1 MSLQGIASGVTTQGV
16 FTPENLIAGEFPR
29 IQRIQTISGGQVLP
43 QGAVLG
49 RISATGM
56 YVLSI
61 AEATDGSEMP
71 VAVLAQP
78 VDASSADVEGHVFL
92 TGEFNAHALT
102 LGSGHTLAS
111 VTESFRT
118 RSLFI
123 RTIQP

>member
-29 IQRIQTISGGQVLP
+29 IMRIATITGGQALP

-49 RISATGM
+49 QITATGA
-56 YVLSI
+56 YVLST
-61 AEATDGSEMP
+61 ATATDGSEVP
-71 VAVLAQP
+71 VAILAQP
-78 VDASSADVEGHVFL
+78 IDTTLDVEGHLFL

-123 RTIQP
+123 RTNQP

>member
-1 MSLQGIASGVTTQGV
+1 MSLQGIASGVTSQGV

-29 IQRIQTISGGQVLP
+29 IMRIATITGGQALP

-49 RISATGM
+49 QITATGA
-56 YVLSI
+56 YVLST
-61 AEATDGSEMP
+61 ATATDGSEVP
-71 VAVLAQP
+71 VAILAQP
-78 VDASSADVEGHVFL
+78 IDTTLDVEGHLFL

-123 RTIQP
+123 RTNQP

>member
-1 MSLQGIASGVTTQGV
+1 MSLQGIASGVTNQGV

-29 IQRIQTISGGQVLP
+29 IMRIETIAGGQALP

-49 RISATGM
+49 QITSTGA
-56 YVLSI
+56 YVLSTTT
-61 AEATDGSEMP
+61 ATDGSEVP
-71 VAVLAQP
+71 VAILAQP
-78 VDASSADVEGHVFL
+78 IDATSDVEGHLFL

-102 LGSGHTLAS
+102 LGSGHTLSS

-123 RTIQP
+123 RTNQP

>member
-29 IQRIQTISGGQVLP
+29 IMRIETITGGQALP

-49 RISATGM
+49 QIKATGA
-56 YVLSI
+56 YVLSTTT
-61 AEATDGSEMP
+61 ATDGSEVP
-71 VAVLAQP
+71 VAILAQQI
-78 VDASSADVEGHVFL
+78 DATSNVEGHLFL

-123 RTIQP
+123 RTNQP

>member
-29 IQRIQTISGGQVLP
+29 IMRIETITGGQALP

-49 RISATGM
+49 QIKATGA
-56 YVLSI
+56 YVLSTTT
-61 AEATDGSEMP
+61 ATDGSEVP
-71 VAVLAQP
+71 VAILAQQI
-78 VDASSADVEGHVFL
+78 DATSNVEGHLFL

-123 RTIQP
+123 RTNRP

>member
-29 IQRIQTISGGQVLP
+29 IMRIETITGGQALP

-49 RISATGM
+49 QIKATGA
-56 YVLSI
+56 YVLSTTT
-61 AEATDGSEMP
+61 ATDGSEVP
-71 VAVLAQP
+71 VAILAQP
-78 VDASSADVEGHVFL
+78 IDATSDVEGHLFL
-92 TGEFNAHALT
+92 SGEFNAHALT

-123 RTIQP
+123 RTNQP

>member
-1 MSLQGIASGVTTQGV
+1 MSMQGIASGVTTQGV

-29 IQRIQTISGGQVLP
+29 IMRIATISGGQALL

-49 RISATGM
+49 QITATGA
-56 YVLSI
+56 YVLSTTT
-61 AEATDGSEMP
+61 ATDGSEVP
-71 VAVLAQP
+71 VAILAQP
-78 VDASSADVEGHVFL
+78 IDATSDVEGHLFL
-92 TGEFNAHALT
+92 SGEFNAHALT

-123 RTIQP
+123 RTNQP

>member
-29 IQRIQTISGGQVLP
+29 IMRIATITGGQALP

-49 RISATGM
+49 QITATGA
-56 YVLSI
+56 YVLST
-61 AEATDGSEMP
+61 ATATDGSEVP
-71 VAVLAQP
+71 VAILAQP
-78 VDASSADVEGHVFL
+78 IDATLDVEGHLFL

-123 RTIQP
+123 RTNQP

>member
-1 MSLQGIASGVTTQGV
+1 MSMQGIASGVTTQGV

-29 IQRIQTISGGQVLP
+29 IMRIETITGGQALP

-49 RISATGM
+49 QITATGA

-61 AEATDGSEMP
+61 TTATDGSEVP
-71 VAVLAQP
+71 VAILAQP
-78 VDASSADVEGHVFL
+78 TDATSDVEGHLFL
-92 TGEFNAHALT
+92 SGEFNAHALT

-123 RTIQP
+123 RTNQP

>member
-29 IQRIQTISGGQVLP
+29 IMRIATISGGQALP

-49 RISATGM
+49 QITTTGA
-56 YVLSI
+56 YVLSTTT
-61 AEATDGSEMP
+61 ATDGSEVP
-71 VAVLAQP
+71 VAILAQP
-78 VDASSADVEGHVFL
+78 IDATLDIEGHLFL
-92 TGEFNAHALT
+92 TGEFNAHALS

-123 RTIQP
+123 RTNQP